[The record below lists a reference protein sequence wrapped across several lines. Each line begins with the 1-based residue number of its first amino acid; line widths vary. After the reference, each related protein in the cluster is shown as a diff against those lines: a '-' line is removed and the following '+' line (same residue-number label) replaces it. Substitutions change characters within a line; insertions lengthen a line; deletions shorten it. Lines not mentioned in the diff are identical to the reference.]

1 MSNACYTDG
10 ELFDALKKGDYVGYN
25 KLFERYYVRLCRY
38 VYTLLENTED
48 AEDVVQEL
56 FLRLWKNR
64 KQIEIRE
71 NVEGYLFRMAK
82 HLALNELRSKPHFQE
97 LPGETEQAALSCSY
111 EDTRVETEEFRRA
124 LFGCMD
130 LLPER
135 AKEVFLLHRMK
146 GLKQQEIAEK
156 LDISVKTIK
165 NQIWASLQRLRKCL
179 DAKGIWESSN
189 VL

>member
-1 MSNACYTDG
+1 MKSMSNACYTDG

-97 LPGETEQAALSCSY
+97 LGAGGI
-111 EDTRVETEEFRRA
+111 V
-124 LFGCMD
+124 LF
-130 LLPER
+130 
-135 AKEVFLLHRMK
+135 V
-146 GLKQQEIAEK
+146 
-156 LDISVKTIK
+156 
-165 NQIWASLQRLRKCL
+165 
-179 DAKGIWESSN
+179 
-189 VL
+189 